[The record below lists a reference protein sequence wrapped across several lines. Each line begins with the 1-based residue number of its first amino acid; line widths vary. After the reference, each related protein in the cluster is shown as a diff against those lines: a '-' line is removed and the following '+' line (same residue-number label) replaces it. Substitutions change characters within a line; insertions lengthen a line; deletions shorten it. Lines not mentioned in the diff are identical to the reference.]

1 MESWLHLL
9 CFALSAAAIVRVGGG
24 ASAHDSDGR
33 HEGAFRRQRKGS
45 LSALTAPP
53 VDLLLPRVALGEAEA
68 IQACI
73 SRYGGLVWTL
83 ARRLSASPAEAE
95 DAVQEIFVD
104 LWRSAHRFE
113 ESRGNE
119 ATFIAVIARRRLIDR
134 KRAERRKPQTEP
146 DTDHERLSAPASTSG
161 LPQGEAAA
169 EVALAARALGALSDD
184 QREVLLLSAVDGL
197 SHEEIATSKG
207 MALGTVKS
215 HARRAL
221 LRMREL
227 LASRTTPIPGEVGVG
242 VGAAEGEPS

>member
-1 MESWLHLL
+1 METWLHLL
-9 CFALSAAAIVRVGGG
+9 CFALSAAAVVRVPGAG
-24 ASAHDSDGR
+24 ASGHDPGLPGG
-33 HEGAFRRQRKGS
+33 HAARRRES
-45 LSALTAPP
+45 LLGVTTPP
-53 VDLLLPRVALGEAEA
+53 VSPLLPRVALGEAEA
-68 IQACI
+68 MQACI
-73 SRYGGLVWTL
+73 DRYSGLVWTL

-104 LWRSAHRFE
+104 LWRSAPRFE

-134 KRAERRKPQTEP
+134 KRAQRRTPQTEP
-146 DTDHERLSAPASTSG
+146 ADDHERLPAASLG
-161 LPQGEAAA
+161 QPQAEAAA
-169 EVALAARALGALSDD
+169 EVALAARALGTLSAE

-197 SHEEIATSKG
+197 SHEEIASSKG

-227 LASRTTPIPGEVGVG
+227 LASRTTPIPGVVA
-242 VGAAEGEPS
+242 VPEGDAS

>member
-1 MESWLHLL
+1 METWLHLL
-9 CFALSAAAIVRVGGG
+9 CFALSAAAVVRVPGAG
-24 ASAHDSDGR
+24 ASGHDPGLPGG
-33 HEGAFRRQRKGS
+33 HAARRRES
-45 LSALTAPP
+45 LLGVTTPP
-53 VDLLLPRVALGEAEA
+53 VSPLLPRVALGEAEA
-68 IQACI
+68 MQACI
-73 SRYGGLVWTL
+73 DRYSGLVWTL

-104 LWRSAHRFE
+104 LWRSAPRFE

-146 DTDHERLSAPASTSG
+146 DADHERLSAPASTSG

-169 EVALAARALGALSDD
+169 EVALAARALGALSDE

-227 LASRTTPIPGEVGVG
+227 LASRTTPIPGGV
-242 VGAAEGEPS
+242 VAVAEGEPS